1 MNPLPNF
8 RNFEEGPSP
17 PHPYPFSVST
27 SLDLGLLVPC
37 FLFRSKTLVAAP
49 CGSQLQ
55 MRRRT
60 LSVVK
65 SLAGPDSLSA
75 ALWGRGAP
83 ASFCSAQRLAQSGRG
98 APPRGPC
105 RDPAEVDA
113 LTVQHARGT
122 PGHGGSHWHSQR
134 FALRPVPSIVSRVNA
149 ILCV

>member
-8 RNFEEGPSP
+8 RNFEEGPSL

-75 ALWGRGAP
+75 ALWGRRLPSALLS
-83 ASFCSAQRLAQSGRG
+83 ASHSLGEGPHPGDRAETPQRWTRSPCNTRG
-98 APPRGPC
+98 AR
-105 RDPAEVDA
+105 RDTEA
-113 LTVQHARGT
+113 LTGT
-122 PGHGGSHWHSQR
+122 HKDLHSDL
-134 FALRPVPSIVSRVNA
+134 FHL
-149 ILCV
+149 L